1 MENNLLNTINENDIQ
16 QTSVDTVS
24 VGDTETGEEANYYEK
39 NSLPQAPFD
48 YDYSKKEHLNL
59 SNGGMRYVEDDFTLP
74 GKNGFDLLVKRVYNS
89 AESCTMKFQPQK
101 NGSILKTVAIK
112 NLHNIKQY
120 GLGYGWSF
128 NLPSIETTP
137 EPDRITGNDYNDV
150 LHLEDG
156 SRLEIVQDNG
166 VLSFKD
172 YTLTDVTIKTE
183 EGTLTHNIRTECQT
197 SYNIIVEYKN
207 GSADYF
213 KTIIENEKIDRVV
226 LVARKD
232 KFSNCIFFDLKK
244 YGGMNIIDSF
254 GRDVVLSK
262 YGEQFIWKLPSAEGE
277 NPITIKY
284 QTNSQ
289 NSTLESYTDA
299 ENRTTTYLYTDKDV
313 YSAKSKC
320 VSKQYGDDSDVKIPW
335 LLLKEIIHPTKA
347 KTVFYY
353 GNGKD
358 AVPLTL
364 TVGEYGGFKNIFP
377 VYKREDISG
386 NGVFNTIRYSYIL
399 SEDGKYIEKAEVI
412 KTTGSKE
419 IYQFSDFES
428 NSLLLSYNHYHNDIL
443 DNTVIYTYG
452 EENKN
457 KDLCIKEEKTIYAED
472 SSSYRVIKNIVYSEN
487 CKADIIEESVEY
499 PDNTALSSYVRYTY
513 GNCSIVTGKYTQY
526 DTGKE
531 CIEEYTLD
539 ETRDN
544 LVVAEKRIYNLAK
557 NVKSLKEKTVYL
569 YGEDSLLYNVI
580 EERKYYSQNSTL
592 DSYTS
597 VLYEYN
603 CGYVNLPTTTVIT
616 GVRDHSDNELENIV
630 YQTEYDVFGRVIR
643 KVDPMGNDTL
653 YQYDNIGRL
662 ICEKSPILDGIRIEK
677 SVHYNDDLNTV
688 VYCDANGNYTRTE
701 YTDLGYEYKIYLAN
715 GLYPQDNDILVKE
728 CCYDEN
734 CRLEKEI
741 FYDGYGSKKEN
752 IRSEIKYIYDCFDRV
767 VLKEIPQTDYLESY
781 EYIPVCNMPYDQNEK
796 GCMVRKT
803 IHGQTD
809 APDIVTETYY
819 NVAGQENAV
828 YLSGDIQYKKKHNLV
843 GTLTEI
849 TDALGNTTKYITDYA
864 QRVIET
870 KQPYDDGYANAYTIY
885 DALGNKVAQTD
896 FMGNTTTY
904 VYDSANRLIKK
915 KADFDTQ
922 ITYKYGY
929 SGLKEVID
937 RYSEQ
942 IYVYNPCGNV
952 VYEATKV
959 ENGKWKY
966 TAYSYDALSRV
977 VKQYRNIDSAGN
989 TTFVIKTKYDNA
1001 GNKIEVSSGKSGIS
1015 TTEELHTLHY
1025 TYNRF
1030 NKVTSFTD
1038 SLGKTEYYEYS
1049 PIGLLLK
1056 HTARNGAITEYT
1068 YDAVNRVIC
1077 KKATLAEENDESPV
1091 KVETVY
1097 SRNGLK
1103 LKETVIE
1110 RRTSGFCVLV
1120 DFSKLVLERLAVS
1133 YIYDNKGRLIKESSP
1148 DNTVKEYSYDA
1159 NGNRSVFKLFKDGA
1173 VDPEI
1178 HLCYTYDNSNRL
1190 ASVASKGNVIAQY
1203 VYDANGR
1210 KTQQTT
1216 ANGGVTTYVYNHAG
1230 LMTELVN
1237 KIGENTVSSFSY
1249 QYSLDG
1255 KQIAKTDKGGLTTHY
1270 SYDLIDQ
1277 IISEKQT
1284 VKGTDEDG
1292 KEIDVE
1298 TANISYSYDWFGNRT
1313 ETVATGYPVYTKT
1326 CVYDGGNRL
1335 ISESHTQDGETVTTT
1350 HSYDDNGN
1358 LMRSESS
1365 DGKVVTRNYNG
1376 FNWQTDYVSA
1386 DASLWFRYLPN
1397 GLRYSKQK
1405 RTNSTC
1411 TVTTHHWDGSDIVM
1425 DVSQNGTVK
1434 GRYLRGN
1441 SKLIAEDIAGSLS
1454 YYFFNAHGDVT
1465 ERVSSNGDTLKSY
1478 KYDSFGNIINPA
1490 TVGDPNDP
1498 IYVDQSPFG
1507 YAGEYLDKE
1516 NGEIYLR
1523 ARYYSSEYGR
1533 FVTED
1538 PAKYGTN
1545 WYSYCDNNPVTKVD
1559 RTGLRPTTDGSAG
1572 SEQAALEDMNKNYP
1586 KQQQS
1591 VPHPAPEPPKSET
1604 PKPSKPS
1611 KPTPKPPSTPSYIKQ
1626 YNPDHNEFEPPF
1638 YDDTVLE
1645 EKEDNPNLS
1654 ENIFENVAVDTSSA
1668 GTKKYIEKQIN
1679 LFDDVLPNNVVK
1691 TALKNVDELF
1701 SFGGAFIDFAGQL
1714 VDGRDVDDALMMTGF
1729 HLAVEWA
1736 VVLAT
1741 VTFLSASFSFGVA
1754 TAIGVVI
1761 ASVIN
1766 TLIDYYLEPLF

>member
-16 QTSVDTVS
+16 QTSVEAVS

-101 NGSILKTVAIK
+101 NGSTLKTVAIN

-137 EPDRITGNDYNDV
+137 ETDRITGNDYNDI

-166 VLSFKD
+166 ALSFKD
-172 YTLTDVTIKTE
+172 YTLTDVTIKYE
-183 EGTLTHNIRTECQT
+183 EGTLTHNIRTECHT
-197 SYNIIVEYKN
+197 NYNIVVEYKN
-207 GSADYF
+207 GRADYF
-213 KTIIENEKIDRVV
+213 KTIIENEKIDRAV

-232 KFSNCIFFDLKK
+232 KFSNYIFFDLKK

-299 ENRTTTYLYTDKDV
+299 ESRTTTYLYTDKEV
-313 YSAKSKC
+313 YSAQIKC
-320 VSKQYGDDSDVKIPW
+320 VSKQYGDDADVKIPW
-335 LLLKEIIHPTKA
+335 LLLQEIIHPTKSN
-347 KTVFYY
+347 TVFYY

-377 VYKREDISG
+377 VYKREDISS
-386 NGVFNTIRYSYIL
+386 NGVFNTIRYNYIL
-399 SEDGKYIEKAEVI
+399 SEDNKYIEKSEVI

-443 DNTVIYTYG
+443 DNTVLYTYG

-472 SSSYRVIKNIVYSEN
+472 SSSYRVIKNIVYSED
-487 CKADIIEESVEY
+487 CKSDIIEENVEY
-499 PDNTALSSYVRYTY
+499 PDNTALNSYVRYTY
-513 GNCSIVTGKYTQY
+513 GDCSIVTGKYTQY

-531 CIEEYTLD
+531 YIEEYTLD

-544 LVVAEKRIYNLAK
+544 LVVAEKRVYNLAE
-557 NVKSLKEKTVYL
+557 NIKSLKEKTVYL
-569 YGEDSLLYNVI
+569 YGEGNLLYNVI

-603 CGYVNLPTTTVIT
+603 CGYVNFPTTTVIT
-616 GVRDHSDNELENIV
+616 GVKDHSDNELENIV

-741 FYDGYGSKKEN
+741 FYDGYGNKKEN
-752 IRSEIKYIYDCFDRV
+752 IKSEIKYIYDCFDRV

-809 APDIVTETYY
+809 APDVVTESYY
-819 NVAGQENAV
+819 NVAGQESAV
-828 YLSGDIQYKKKHNLV
+828 YLGGNIQYKKKHNLV
-843 GTLTEI
+843 STLTEI

-864 QRVIET
+864 QHVIEIQ
-870 KQPYDDGYANAYTIY
+870 QPYDDGYASAYTIY

-915 KADFDTQ
+915 ISPFDVDNSQ
-922 ITYKYGY
+922 
-929 SGLKEVID
+929 
-937 RYSEQ
+937 Q

-1049 PIGLLLK
+1049 LIGLLLK
-1056 HTARNGAITEYT
+1056 HTARNGAVTEYT

-1091 KVETVY
+1091 KVETAY
-1097 SRNGLK
+1097 TRNGLK
-1103 LKETVIE
+1103 IKETVIE
-1110 RRTSGFCVLV
+1110 RRTSGLCILV
-1120 DFSKLVLERLAVS
+1120 DFSKPVLERLSVS
-1133 YIYDNKGRLIKESSP
+1133 YVYDNKGRLIKEVSP
-1148 DNTVKEYSYDA
+1148 DNAVKQYSYDA
-1159 NGNRSVFKLFKDGA
+1159 NGNRSEFKLFKDSA

-1190 ASVASKGNVIAQY
+1190 AAVASKGNVVAQY

-1216 ANGGVTTYVYNHAG
+1216 ANGGVTTYSYNHAG
-1230 LMTELVN
+1230 LVTELVN
-1237 KIGENTVSSFSY
+1237 KVGDNTVSYFSY

-1255 KQIAKTDKGGLTTHY
+1255 KQKAKTDKDGITTHY

-1277 IISEKQT
+1277 LIGEKQT
-1284 VKGTDEDG
+1284 VKGTNKYG

-1298 TANISYSYDWFGNRT
+1298 TANSNYSYDWFGNRT
-1313 ETVATGYPVYTKT
+1313 KVVTTGYPEYSKFY
-1326 CVYDGGNRL
+1326 VYDNGNRL
-1335 ISESHTQDGETVTTT
+1335 ISETHTQDNESIITT

-1365 DGKVVTRNYNG
+1365 DGKMVTRNYNG

-1386 DASLWFRYLPN
+1386 DVSLWFRYLPN

-1441 SKLIAEDIAGSLS
+1441 GKLIAEDIAGSYS

-1465 ERVSSNGDTLKSY
+1465 ERVSSSGDTLKSY

-1523 ARYYSSEYGR
+1523 ARYYSSTQGR

-1538 PAKYGTN
+1538 PSQHGPN

-1572 SEQAALEDMNKNYP
+1572 SEQAALDDMNKNYP

-1591 VPHPAPEPPKSET
+1591 VPHPAPEQPKPEP
-1604 PKPSKPS
+1604 PKPSKS
-1611 KPTPKPPSTPSYIKQ
+1611 SSGKKSSTSSTPSYIKQ
-1626 YNPDHNEFEPPF
+1626 YNPDHNEFEPAF
-1638 YDDTVLE
+1638 TIEDSKE
-1645 EKEDNPNLS
+1645 EVENTTDSTEKFFANVIEDVVTTS
-1654 ENIFENVAVDTSSA
+1654 YQAVGTGLIKVSSA
-1668 GTKKYIEKQIN
+1668 SHFKSHI
-1679 LFDDVLPNNVVK
+1679 
-1691 TALKNVDELF
+1691 
-1701 SFGGAFIDFAGQL
+1701 
-1714 VDGRDVDDALMMTGF
+1714 DDALKLNGAAFTVAGVGIDFVGELQDGNGVLGAAILAAGHFATYMFIDMIVKAF
-1729 HLAVEWA
+1729 VLSHLAPSLI
-1736 VVLAT
+1736 VVAGIT
-1741 VTFLSASFSFGVA
+1741 
-1754 TAIGVVI
+1754 I
-1761 ASVIN
+1761 ASIIITSAITTQVDRRIN
-1766 TLIDYYLEPLF
+1766 